1 MKNGLNENAAVEGL
15 SLRGG
20 VAAHGLGRR
29 RGVIGSYL
37 RFAFFGAA
45 FFAFFAFFAMTCSS
59 MAETFIGPAW
69 TMLHDSRLNR

>member
-1 MKNGLNENAAVEGL
+1 MKFWLNENAAVEGL

-37 RFAFFGAA
+37 RFAFFGLLP
-45 FFAFFAFFAMTCSS
+45 FF
-59 MAETFIGPAW
+59 
-69 TMLHDSRLNR
+69 SRWA